1 MSVSRYD
8 IFLVNLDPT
17 IGSEINKTRP
27 VVVISDDLL
36 NRYLMTVV
44 ACPLTTR
51 LHPAWRSRIQTVCDG
66 KDAEVAVDQIRA
78 ISKLRLIKRLDRL
91 SAGTAAELRRVI
103 TEMYGS

>member
-17 IGSEINKTRP
+17 IGSEINKSRP

-36 NRYLMTVV
+36 NRHLNTVV
-44 ACPLTTR
+44 ACPLTTS
-51 LHPAWRSRIQTVCDG
+51 LHPAWRSRIQTTCAG
-66 KDAEVAVDQIRA
+66 QEAEIAVDQIRA